1 MGFEGIILSEIKYCM
16 ISLLCVVLNKQTKI
30 LELIDRENRLWLPE
44 VRGPKQ
50 VNGLKRFIFI
60 VVKWI

>member
-16 ISLLCVVLNKQTKI
+16 ISLLCVFLNKQTKI
-30 LELIDRENRLWLPE
+30 LELTDIENRLWSPE

-50 VNGLKRFIFI
+50 VKGLKRFIFL